1 MSKDLVVLSETT
13 HDLQV
18 RLITPPVEDVFPVE
32 LKLHRKVTL
41 FNAESCYQ
49 ILMPDDS

>member
-18 RLITPPVEDVFPVE
+18 RLITTPVEDVFPVE
-32 LKLHRKVTL
+32 VKLYRKVIL
-41 FNAESCYQ
+41 FSLAIRY
-49 ILMPDDS
+49 